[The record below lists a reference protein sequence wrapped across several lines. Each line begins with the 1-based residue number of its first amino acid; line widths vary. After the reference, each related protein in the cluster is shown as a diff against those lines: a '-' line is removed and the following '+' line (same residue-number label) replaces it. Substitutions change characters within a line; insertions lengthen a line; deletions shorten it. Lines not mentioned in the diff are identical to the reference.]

1 MRFSSRLPLRAAK
14 GPEHRQQGMALI
26 MVLLS
31 MALVV
36 MMAAGMVQQQGVRV
50 FRAGHFLAQTQG
62 YNVALGA
69 EAFAKQ
75 VLFQDLKTDQEN
87 NELVDSPDETW
98 WQYAAVLPLD
108 DSGVAEVQ
116 VDDLSGRINLND
128 LVNPAGAID
137 QQTRDRLMRLL
148 MVLGI
153 TDVHVD
159 ALVDWVD
166 PDEEPISAYGAEDGQ
181 YLMKE
186 PPYRAGNQPFASVT
200 ELRLIEGMTEE
211 AYQLLRPYV
220 AALPVS
226 GTGINV
232 NMASV
237 PVIRSLHQQITDA
250 QAKAIVERRE
260 EERFLTTGD
269 FTALPEFAGLGLR
282 PGGLKVRSEFFEV
295 VSRVTWNDRVMNLV
309 STLYRSGEGDLSV
322 VRRDT
327 GQKHRITK
335 EPFGVSGE

>member
-1 MRFSSRLPLRAAK
+1 MKTSGLSRRAFFRFRGQR
-14 GPEHRQQGMALI
+14 GMALI

-36 MMAAGMVQQQGVRV
+36 LMAAGMVKQQSVRV

-62 YNVALGA
+62 YNVALGT

-75 VLFQDLKTDQEN
+75 VLFQDLKTDREN
-87 NELVDSPDETW
+87 NELVDSPDEAW
-98 WQYAAVLPLD
+98 WRYAAVLPLD
-108 DSGVAEVQ
+108 DGGVAEVQ

-128 LVNPAGAID
+128 LVGPTGAVD
-137 QQTRDRLMRLL
+137 QVTRERLMRLL

-166 PDEEPISAYGAEDGQ
+166 PDEEPVSAYGAEDGQ
-181 YLMKE
+181 YLMKD
-186 PPYRAGNQPFASVT
+186 PPYRAANQPFVSVT

-211 AYQLLRPYV
+211 AYQLMRPYV

-237 PVIRSLHQQITDA
+237 PVIRSLHQQITDQ
-250 QAKAIVERRE
+250 QANAVVERRKE
-260 EERFLTTGD
+260 QRFLTTGD

-282 PGGLKVRSEFFEV
+282 PQGLKVRSEFFEV
-295 VSRVTWNDRVMNLV
+295 VSRITWNDRVTNLV
-309 STLYRSGEGDLSV
+309 STLYRSSEGELLV

-335 EPFGVSGE
+335 EAYGVSEE

>member
-1 MRFSSRLPLRAAK
+1 MNRSATATFGNLGPGAA
-14 GPEHRQQGMALI
+14 GQRGMALI

-36 MMAAGMVQQQGVRV
+36 MMAAGMVQQQSVRV

-69 EAFAKQ
+69 EDFAKQ
-75 VLFQDLKTDQEN
+75 VLFQDLKSDRED

-108 DSGVAEVQ
+108 DGSVAEVQ
-116 VDDLSGRINLND
+116 LDDLSGRINLND
-128 LVNPAGAID
+128 LVTPNGAID
-137 QQTRDRLMRLL
+137 QTTRDRLTRLL

-153 TDVHVD
+153 NNVQVD

-166 PDEEPISAYGAEDGQ
+166 PDEEPVSAHGAEDGT
-181 YLMKE
+181 YLMKDT
-186 PPYRAGNQPFASVT
+186 PYRAANQPFASVT
-200 ELRLIEGMTEE
+200 ELWLIEGMNQET
-211 AYQLLRPYV
+211 YQLLSPHV

-237 PVIRSLHQQITDA
+237 PVIRSLHPEISEADA
-250 QAKAIVERRE
+250 RAVAERRE
-260 EERFLTTGD
+260 EEPFLTTRD
-269 FTALPEFAGLGLR
+269 FTALPEFAGIGLR
-282 PGGLKVRSEFFEV
+282 PQGLKVNSEFFEV
-295 VSRVTWNDRVMNLV
+295 VSRITWDDRVVNLV
-309 STLYRSGEGDLSV
+309 STMHRSSDGEFSV
-322 VRRDT
+322 VHRDT

-335 EPFGVSGE
+335 EPYGVSEE

>member
-1 MRFSSRLPLRAAK
+1 MPLQARTGPLSVSR
-14 GPEHRQQGMALI
+14 RQDGMALI

-31 MALVV
+31 MALIV
-36 MMAAGMVQQQGVRV
+36 MMVAGMMQQQSVQV
-50 FRAGHFLAQTQG
+50 FRAGHFLAQSQG

-69 EAFAKQ
+69 EDFAKQ
-75 VLFQDLKTDQEN
+75 ILFQDLKTDRED
-87 NELVDSPDETW
+87 NEQVDSTDEVW
-98 WQYAAVLPLD
+98 WKHSAVLPLD
-108 DSGVAEVQ
+108 DGGVVEVQ
-116 VDDLSGRINLND
+116 IDDLSGRINLND
-128 LVNPAGAID
+128 LVSPTGAID
-137 QQTRDRLMRLL
+137 QTTRERLMRLL

-166 PDEEPISAYGAEDGQ
+166 PDEEPVSAYGAEDGQ
-181 YLMKE
+181 YLMKD
-186 PPYRAGNQPFASVT
+186 PPYRAGNQPFSSVT

-211 AYQLLRPYV
+211 TYRLLRPHV

-232 NMASV
+232 NMASA

-250 QAKAIVERRE
+250 QAEAVVARRE

-269 FTALPEFAGLGLR
+269 FTALQEFAGLGLKPR
-282 PGGLKVRSEFFEV
+282 GLNVSSEFFDV
-295 VSRVTWNDRVMNLV
+295 VSRVTWNDRVVNLV
-309 STLYRSGEGDLSV
+309 STVYRNREGEFSV

-335 EPFGVSGE
+335 EPYGVTEE

>member
-1 MRFSSRLPLRAAK
+1 MTFPHLSDRA
-14 GPEHRQQGMALI
+14 GQQSGMALI

-31 MALVV
+31 MALIV
-36 MMAAGMVQQQGVRV
+36 MMAAGMMKQQSVRI
-50 FRAGHFLAQTQG
+50 FRAGHFLAQSQG

-69 EAFAKQ
+69 EAFAMQ
-75 VLFQDLKTDQEN
+75 ILFQDLKTDREN
-87 NELVDSPDETW
+87 NEQVDSTNEIW
-98 WQYAAVLPLD
+98 WKHSAVLPLD
-108 DSGVAEVQ
+108 DGGVAEVQ
-116 VDDLSGRINLND
+116 IDDLSGRINLNN
-128 LVNPAGAID
+128 LVSPTGAVD
-137 QQTRDRLMRLL
+137 QVTRERLMRLL

-166 PDEEPISAYGAEDGQ
+166 PDEEPLSAYGAEDGQ
-181 YLMKE
+181 YLMKN

-211 AYQLLRPYV
+211 TYRLLRPHV

-232 NMASV
+232 NMASTA
-237 PVIRSLHQQITDA
+237 VIRSLHQQITDQ
-250 QAKAIVERRE
+250 QAEAVVKRRE
-260 EERFLTTGD
+260 EERYLTTGD
-269 FTALPEFAGLGLR
+269 FTALPEFAGLGLK
-282 PGGLKVRSEFFEV
+282 PQGLNVNSEFFDV
-295 VSRVTWNDRVMNLV
+295 VSKITWNDRDVTLV
-309 STLYRSGEGDLSV
+309 STVYRTREGEFSV

-335 EPFGVSGE
+335 EPYGVTEE